1 MHKSEFGVIGLGVMG
16 KSISLNIAENGFSTS
31 VYNRVCES
39 EENVVDDFIH
49 NTSFKNMNG
58 FNDLK

>member
-39 EENVVDDFIH
+39 EESVVDDFIP
-49 NTSFKNMNG
+49 
-58 FNDLK
+58 L